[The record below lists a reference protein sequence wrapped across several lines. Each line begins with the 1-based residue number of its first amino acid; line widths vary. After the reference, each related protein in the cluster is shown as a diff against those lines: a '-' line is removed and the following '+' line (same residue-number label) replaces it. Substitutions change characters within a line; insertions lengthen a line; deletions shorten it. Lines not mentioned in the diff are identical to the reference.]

1 VTVFSQN
8 SVIQHSFGQRSKTRK
23 SKMAKSTKV
32 KVEKEMKPI
41 VKSED
46 LIIKGDVVIL
56 DDKTEPNNLIFDNID
71 ASIKL
76 IEPLKG
82 VEEKTE
88 EQKIVDYVANSNSEK
103 VDLTP
108 VIKSLYP
115 MATFSEPAKYL
126 QQLESKRLKAL
137 IGKMKSEGNLVL
149 ENDSYMNLGSPYWIG
164 SDPKTRY
171 HSIESIKIVA
181 VK

>member
-1 VTVFSQN
+1 
-8 SVIQHSFGQRSKTRK
+8 
-23 SKMAKSTKV
+23 MAKSTKV

-46 LIIKGDVVIL
+46 LMIKGDVVIP
-56 DDKTEPNNLIFDNID
+56 DDKTEPDNPIFDKKEVFDNVD
-71 ASIKL
+71 TSIKF

-126 QQLESKRLKAL
+126 QHLESKRLKAL

-149 ENDSYMNLGSPYWIG
+149 ENDSYINLGSPYWIEG
-164 SDPKTRY
+164 DTKTKH
-171 HSIESIKIVA
+171 HSIESVKIIA